1 MVIFLVR
8 HGETEWNEKLLFQG
22 HSDTELNKNGISQAK
37 KIANYFKDK
46 KIDIILT
53 SDLKRAYKTAE
64 IIKKII
70 KFKGKII
77 KSELLRERNYGSL
90 EGKSYNLFFSAKK
103 KFDGEKDKEFLGR
116 LRKIFNEIIKKYT
129 GKNLLVVTHGG
140 VVRAFISFALNL
152 KEYKKIRVYNASVSE
167 IYYNERKNFFFVVG
181 FNSICHLSKKDRE
194 KVRLHIK
201 GI

>member
-1 MVIFLVR
+1 MIIYLVR
-8 HGETEWNEKLLFQG
+8 HGETDWNDKLLFQG
-22 HSDTELNKNGISQAK
+22 HSDTELNKNGVNQAK
-37 KIANYFKDK
+37 RIAKYFKDK
-46 KIDIILT
+46 KIDIILS

-64 IIKKII
+64 IIKKEI

-90 EGKSYNLFFSAKK
+90 EGQSYNLFSRNK
-103 KFDGEKDKEFLGR
+103 KFDGEKDRLFLGR
-116 LRKIFNEIIKKYT
+116 LKKIFKTLIKKYA
-129 GKNLLVVTHGG
+129 GKDLLVVTHGG

-152 KEYKKIRVYNASVSE
+152 REYKKIRVYNASISE
-167 IYYNERKNFFFVVG
+167 IFYDEKKKFFFVVV